1 MKKILL
7 AILISIF
14 YLTPLLAQ
22 IGKLQIGVQTGFAK
36 PIGQFASGFGFYPD
50 NGYATIG
57 SNYKVYAEYR
67 AKGVLYFGLNYINFS
82 NSLDEGNLRYGFNNR
97 FSTNN
102 VKIDEKSNTQ
112 GVLGALI
119 IKGTETPLFING
131 YLGMGYSTSAKF
143 SAKNTIESTS
153 VLSSTSDLGFVSGIG
168 IGFYVPISNKWFI
181 ELEGDYLTSYAKP
194 KNITYQNNLNNDSVI
209 LDNISYNQNAININV
224 GVGIFLFND

>member
-1 MKKILL
+1 MKKIIF

-14 YLTPLLAQ
+14 YLTPLMAQ
-22 IGKLQIGVQTGFAK
+22 TSKLQIGVQTGFAIPK
-36 PIGQFASGFGFYPD
+36 GQFASGYGYYPD

-57 SNYKVYAEYR
+57 SNYKVYAEFR
-67 AKGVLYFGLNYINFS
+67 ANGVLSFGLNYINFS

-102 VKIDEKSNTQ
+102 VKIDEKSKTE
-112 GVLGALI
+112 GLLASI
-119 IKGTETPLFING
+119 ILKGIETPLFIKG
-131 YLGMGYSTSAKF
+131 FMGIGYSTSAKF
-143 SAKNTIESTS
+143 SAKNTTESTS
-153 VLSSTSDLGFVSGIG
+153 VLASKSDLDLISGIG

-181 ELEGDYLTSYAKP
+181 ELEGDYLLSYAKP